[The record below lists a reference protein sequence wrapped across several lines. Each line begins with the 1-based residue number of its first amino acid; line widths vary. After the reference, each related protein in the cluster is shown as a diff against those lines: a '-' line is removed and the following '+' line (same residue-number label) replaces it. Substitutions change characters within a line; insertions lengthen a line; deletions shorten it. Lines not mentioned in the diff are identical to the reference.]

1 MKKIWLIAKKEL
13 ATYFYNPLGYFAAGI
28 VIVLANWLFFKDIFL
43 INQASMISYWST
55 ATFLL
60 SLFIPAMTMGL
71 FADEKKNNTWEI
83 LNTLPLKTKDIVW
96 GKFIGCSLFILFT
109 LILSLPVVVTLM
121 IMGKPMIGLLI
132 GGYLGAILM
141 SLSFLSLGL
150 FVSALFEQSLV
161 AYLVTSVVLV
171 LNSFLAQFKYFTD
184 ISLAYRSTK
193 FANGLIDIG
202 DLIFFVSWIIIF
214 VSLSILI
221 KSRKKINIVLINFLL
236 GIVALNVLLYFYPSL
251 KIDISKDKI
260 HSLSPTTKNIIKKL
274 DDVVNV
280 KVILSSNLPIETKT
294 AVDKLKAI
302 LDEFSRINRDKLI
315 VSYIDPDKNK
325 EASNLVSSLGIMPI
339 QFNSIKKDKLEIQNG
354 YMAIVVNYGQK
365 NQVLNLDLQNMEYI
379 LVSGI
384 KRILTDKIKTVA
396 IYGKDEDLKYFKQY
410 LSKDYTIYDVD
421 IFAKEEWPNVDTLI
435 ITGLDKKLDE
445 KTKTKIEN
453 WINDK
458 KGLIVYLDRVLVND
472 DLESSLIEK
481 TGMEKILADLGM
493 EIEDK
498 LVLDLNSGTANFNTG
513 NGIVMTQYQFWPLIK
528 AENINNKLP
537 VMSGIDTLQ
546 LAWASPIKVNE
557 PAKFLF
563 TTTGV
568 SQITD
573 RIGDLSPMIKIGEGE
588 KQVSVL
594 GAINTDEGKRVAL
607 IADADMIKNNFI
619 ASNDRNLY
627 FALNLVD
634 YFSADEELLAIRS
647 KALRIST
654 LNNYDEET
662 KLIIKIVNIGLP
674 IILLIF
680 IAVVSNKRRKYLNKL
695 SYEE

>member
-1 MKKIWLIAKKEL
+1 MKNIWLLAKKEL
-13 ATYFYNPLGYFAAGI
+13 ATYFYNPLGYFSAGI
-28 VIVLANWLFFKDIFL
+28 LIVLANWLFFKDIFL
-43 INQASMISYWST
+43 INQASMMSYWST

-83 LNTLPLKTKDIVW
+83 LNTLPIKIKDIVW
-96 GKFIGCSLFILFT
+96 GKFLGCGLFVLFT
-109 LILSLPVVVTLM
+109 LFLSLPAAITLL
-121 IMGKPMIGLLI
+121 IIGKPMIGLLI

-150 FVSALFEQSLV
+150 FVSALFEQALV
-161 AYLVTSVVLV
+161 VYLVTSVILV

-184 ISLAYRSTK
+184 ISLAYRSIK

-202 DLIFFVSWIIIF
+202 DLVFFISWIIIF

-221 KSRKKINIVLINFLL
+221 KSRKKINLVLINFLL
-236 GIVALNVLLYFYPSL
+236 GIIALNVLLYFYPSL
-251 KIDISKDKI
+251 KIDISKDRV

-294 AVDKLKAI
+294 AVDKLRAI
-302 LDEFSRINRDKLI
+302 LDEFSRINKDKLI
-315 VSYIDPDKNK
+315 VSYIDPEKNK

-339 QFNSIKKDKLEIQNG
+339 QFNSVKKDKLEIQNG

-379 LVSGI
+379 LISGI
-384 KRILTDKIKTVA
+384 KRVMSDKIKTVA
-396 IYGKDEDLKYFKQY
+396 IYGDNDELKYFKQY
-410 LSKDYTIYDVD
+410 LSKDYTVYDID
-421 IFAKEEWPNVDTLI
+421 IFAKEEWDVDTLVI
-435 ITGLDKKLDE
+435 AGLDKKLDE
-445 KTKTKIEN
+445 KTKTKIQK
-453 WINDK
+453 WISDK
-458 KGLIVYLDRVLVND
+458 KGLIVYLDRVSVND
-472 DLESSLIEK
+472 DLESNLIEK

-528 AENINNKLP
+528 TENINSKLP
-537 VMSGIDTLQ
+537 VMSGIDSLQ

-573 RIGDLSPMIKIGEGE
+573 RIGDLSPMMKVGEGE
-588 KQVSVL
+588 KQVSIL

-634 YFSADEELLAIRS
+634 YFSADEELLTIRS
-647 KALRIST
+647 KSLRIST
-654 LNNYDEET
+654 LNNYNEDA
-662 KLIIKIVNIGLP
+662 KWIIKIVNVILP
-674 IILLIF
+674 IVLLVSIAIF
-680 IAVVSNKRRKYLNKL
+680 SNKRRRYLNKL